1 MNREAKQILE
11 LGMFFAGAVITLD
24 VLLIQIPVLDWFALG
39 VVFCLAAALIV
50 VSIARSVPWERR
62 RAISISQTR
71 SELQHLADI
80 VDAAV
85 YGGDRTSSRILLEQI
100 KSIVVGAIA
109 VRTKL
114 SKREIL
120 ELAETHPE
128 NLRAVVRD
136 DEIMMFLAGYQ
147 RFGDALSEKDL
158 EGMLSKIQ
166 DWSR

>member
-1 MNREAKQILE
+1 
-11 LGMFFAGAVITLD
+11 MFFAGAVIILD

-39 VVFCLAAALIV
+39 VVFFFAAALIV
-50 VSIARSVPWERR
+50 GSIARSIPWERR

-71 SELQHLADI
+71 SELQQLADI

-85 YGGDRTSSRILLEQI
+85 YRGDTNSSRILLEQV
-100 KSIVVGAIA
+100 KSIVLGAIA

-120 ELAETHPE
+120 ELAENHPE

-136 DEIMMFLAGYQ
+136 DEIMTFLAGYH
-147 RFGDALSEKDL
+147 RFGDALGEKEL